1 MLPLA
6 RFFPWGN
13 GMAKDL
19 TALGVSAEKPGSTR
33 REVADGKVRGLYL
46 IVQPSGKKSWAL
58 RYRLEDGTSR
68 KHTLGSFPGVG
79 LEAARRLANGAI
91 TVVAAKGDPAA
102 ERARARKA
110 AREPKDHEL
119 VENVVERFIER
130 YAKKH
135 TRETSWM
142 EAQRL
147 LNVELVKTWRGRPLS
162 EIKKSDIHAILDRI
176 LDRGSPIAANRAL
189 AGVMG
194 RMFSW
199 SVEREIIGVSPCS
212 GIKPPSPA
220 RNRDRVLTDNELR
233 LVWDACVNIGWP
245 FGPLLQ
251 LLILTGQR
259 RNEVGGMTWP
269 ELDMTLK
276 LWQLPKGRVK
286 NDKGHTVPLSKPAL
300 DIVET
305 LPRVVSKADFV
316 FSTTGLSAVSGFTN
330 AKERLDRIVAAGA
343 GTDIPDWTI
352 HDLRRTLASGC
363 ARLGVA
369 PQVVEAILNHKS
381 GTIRGV
387 AAVYN
392 RYDHFAEKRA
402 ALDLWGRHVEA
413 LVGNAPDAAPLV
425 SETGVESG
433 R

>member
-1 MLPLA
+1 MPANVSDIGYQEKTAPLCYPLL
-6 RFFPWGN
+6 RFFLWGN
-13 GMAKDL
+13 KMAKDL
-19 TALGVSAEKPGSTR
+19 TALAVSAEKPGSAR
-33 REVADGKVRGLYL
+33 REVPDGKVRGLYL

-58 RYRLEDGTSR
+58 RYRLEDGTPR

-102 ERARARKA
+102 ERAKARKA
-110 AREPKDHEL
+110 AREPRDDEL
-119 VENVVERFIER
+119 VENVVDRFIER

-135 TRETSWM
+135 TRETSWK

-147 LNVELVKTWRGRPLS
+147 LNVELVETWRGRPLPD
-162 EIKKSDIHAILDRI
+162 IKKSDIHVILDRI

-189 AGVMG
+189 AVMG

-220 RNRDRVLTDNELR
+220 RSRDRVLTDNELR
-233 LVWDACVNIGWP
+233 LVWNACVDIGWP

-259 RNEVGGMTWP
+259 RNEVAGMTWP

-286 NDKGHTVPLSKPAL
+286 NDKGHTVPLSEPAL

-413 LVGNAPDAAPLV
+413 LERL
-425 SETGVESG
+425 S
-433 R
+433 